1 MVSYLERGKKAQANV
16 IIEPV
21 IKDEDNIDFDLSMII
36 HMSQEHG
43 KLV

>member
-1 MVSYLERGKKAQANV
+1 MVSYLEREKKAQANV
-16 IIEPV
+16 IIEPF
-21 IKDEDNIDFDLSMII
+21 IKAEENIDFDMSMII